1 MFQERLTRL
10 LLLILAG
17 IMSLTLVSAAMAQ
30 APQAAPSK
38 SLGILDGAAK
48 ANRYVF
54 IFFYRQDD
62 PQTRAMGDTFNAA
75 IKTLAARV
83 DSVVARVTDPSEAAI
98 VTKFRVNQAPMPL
111 VLVIAPNGAVTSSFP
126 GNFTKEQLLSAFGTP
141 SSEKL
146 FGALQQGKLVL
157 VCLQNGK
164 TRWNAEAM
172 NGVRAFKADQR
183 YSAATEVVMLDPHA
197 SGEKSLLTK
206 LGINAPVEEATTL
219 LVAPPGS
226 IIGTFKGATDGNQII
241 TTLTNAIS
249 SCATGCQPGGQCCPP
264 AK

>member
-1 MFQERLTRL
+1 MFQERLTGLVL
-10 LLLILAG
+10 LVASG
-17 IMSLTLVSAAMAQ
+17 IMSMALVSMAVAQ
-30 APQAAPSK
+30 APQTAPSK
-38 SLGILDGAAK
+38 SLATLDGAAR

-62 PQTRAMGDTFNAA
+62 AQTRAMGDSFNAA
-75 IKTLAARV
+75 IKTLAVRV

-98 VTKFRVNQAPMPL
+98 VNKFQVSKAPMPL

-126 GNFTKEQLLSAFGTP
+126 GNFTKEQLLTAFGTP

-146 FGALQQGKLVL
+146 LGALQQGKLVL

-197 SGEKSLLTK
+197 QGERPLLAK

-241 TTLTNAIS
+241 TTLTKAIA
-249 SCATGCQPGGQCCPP
+249 SCAGGCQPGQCCPP

>member
-1 MFQERLTRL
+1 MFQERWTKLSMLVL
-10 LLLILAG
+10 L
-17 IMSLTLVSAAMAQ
+17 SLVSLPLVSVVAAQ
-30 APQAAPSK
+30 APQSAPNK
-38 SLGILDGAAK
+38 GLVAMDRAAK
-48 ANRYVF
+48 ANKYAF

-62 PQTRAMGDTFNAA
+62 PQTQTLGEVFNVAA
-75 IKTLAARV
+75 KASAARA
-83 DSVVARVTDPSEAAI
+83 DSIVVRITDPSEAGI

-111 VLVIAPNGAVTSSFP
+111 VLIVAPNGAVTSSFP

-183 YSAATEVVMLDPHA
+183 YSAATEVVMLDPLA
-197 SGEKSLLTK
+197 QGERPLLAK

-241 TTLTNAIS
+241 TTLTKAIA
-249 SCATGCQPGGQCCPP
+249 SCAGGCQPGQCCPP